1 MSMTQPAPTGP
12 PTVADPPAA
21 QAGAKSPSAAALP
34 DWTIGLLLGLFA
46 LLVRAV
52 YLIEIRSIPFVHHL
66 VADAEAYRN
75 WARRIALGDWLGGSE
90 IFYQA
95 PLYPYFLA
103 VVMRTVGE
111 GPLMVRLVQAMVGS
125 AAVVLLFHAGR
136 VAFSRG
142 VGITAALVLA
152 LYPPAIFFD
161 GLIQKAVLDGVGV
174 CALLLLAIRCTA
186 QPSLGRF
193 AALGACTGLLILS
206 RENALLFVP
215 VIVGWC
221 LWTLTDIP
229 WRIRALRSAAC
240 LAGVAA
246 VLLPVG
252 IRNAWVGG
260 QFVLTTS
267 QAGPNFY
274 IGNNPAANGSY
285 VPLLPGRGNTPFER
299 VDAIRLAEQSE
310 GRTLTPTE
318 VSSYWF
324 RKAGA
329 YIRENP
335 AHWARLLALKA
346 LYSVH
351 AYEIPDSEDQYYY
364 AQSSFVLRLLS
375 PLLHM
380 GVILPLGVLGA
391 VLLLRR
397 RDVPLI
403 AALALTVIAGV
414 VIFYVFGRYRYPLA
428 PMCILLAAAGVFEL
442 IRRLRSGR
450 ALSAIPALA
459 AGIAVAVVANGPTSF
474 SRTLELAVSHS
485 NAGLTLARAGDL
497 PRAMRELRRALE
509 LSPDLRSAHYGL
521 GKVLLM
527 EGRLGEAM
535 GELNL
540 AYEAGPPIAYIT
552 SALGSAH
559 LVAGNIERAAELL
572 ESAASA
578 DPLDAE
584 TWINLAD
591 ARGRLGLRAEAQ
603 QALRNARKA
612 DPREAH
618 AAHRLAWS
626 LATSDDGSLRNAEE
640 ALRHAS
646 DGVRLT
652 GGRDPAAL
660 DALAAAQAEAGRFD
674 EAARNA
680 TAAAELARRA
690 GRHDLAARIE
700 ARARG
705 YQESRPHRE

>member
-1 MSMTQPAPTGP
+1 MSMTHPAP
-12 PTVADPPAA
+12 ADPPAA
-21 QAGAKSPSAAALP
+21 DHSPSRAEAPPSAALP
-34 DWTIGLLLGLFA
+34 DWAIGLLLGLFA
-46 LLVRAV
+46 LLVRAI
-52 YLIEIRSIPFVHHL
+52 YLFEIRSVPFVQHL

-103 VVMRTVGE
+103 AVMRTVGE
-111 GPLMVRLVQAMVGS
+111 GPLMIRLVQAMVGS
-125 AAVVLLFHAGR
+125 AAVMLLFHAGR
-136 VAFSRG
+136 TAFSRG
-142 VGITAALVLA
+142 VGIAAALVLA

-174 CALLLLAIRCTA
+174 CALLLLAIRCAA
-186 QPSLGRF
+186 QPALPRF
-193 AALGACTGLLILS
+193 AMLGVCTGLLILS

-215 VIVGWC
+215 VIVAWC
-221 LWTLTDIP
+221 LLTLRDAP

-246 VLLPVG
+246 ALLPVG
-252 IRNAWVGG
+252 LRNAYVGG

-299 VDAIRLAEQSE
+299 VDATRLAEQAV
-310 GRTLTPTE
+310 GRALTPGE
-318 VSSYWF
+318 VSAYWF
-324 RKAGA
+324 EKAGA

-335 AHWARLLALKA
+335 GQWARLLALKA

-351 AYEIPDSEDQYYY
+351 AYEIPDSEDQYFY
-364 AQSSFVLRLLS
+364 AQSSVVLRLLS

-380 GVILPLGVLGA
+380 GVILPLGVLGG

-403 AALALTVIAGV
+403 AALGLTVIAGV

-428 PMCILLAAAGVFEL
+428 PMCILLGAAGVFEL
-442 IRRLRSGR
+442 IRRARAGR
-450 ALSAIPALA
+450 ALSLIPAVAAALA
-459 AGIAVAVVANGPTSF
+459 VTIVANGPTPF
-474 SRTLELAVSHS
+474 PRTMELAVSHS

-497 PRAMRELRRALE
+497 PRATRELRRALE
-509 LSPDLRSAHYGL
+509 LAPDLRSAHFGL

-527 EGRLGEAM
+527 EGKLAEAM
-535 GELNL
+535 NELNL
-540 AYEAGPPIAYIT
+540 AYDAGPPIAYIS
-552 SALGSAH
+552 SALGAAH
-559 LVAGNIERAAELL
+559 LVGGNVDRAIELL
-572 ESAASA
+572 ESAAAS
-578 DPLDAE
+578 DPFDAE

-603 QALRNARKA
+603 QALRNARQA

-626 LATSDDGSLRNAEE
+626 LATAEDAALRNAEE
-640 ALRHAS
+640 ALRHATEA
-646 DGVRLT
+646 VRLT
-652 GGRDPAAL
+652 AGRDPAAL

-674 EAARNA
+674 DAVRTAAQ
-680 TAAAELARRA
+680 AAELARRS
-690 GRHDLAARIE
+690 GRHDLATRID

-705 YQESRPHRE
+705 YQDSRPYRE